1 MLLSDSDNTK
11 LLRDIKKILAVLCI
25 ANLGNLKK
33 ELLATELDQQVYD
46 LCTRKSVEEIA
57 GGVTGIGPDG
67 VYNRVTEWEKRGLL
81 MSEQVP
87 EGRGRPKKYFIKMEE
102 FLR

>member
-1 MLLSDSDNTK
+1 MPDDDTTK
-11 LLRDIKKILAVLCI
+11 LLRDIKKILAVMCLS
-25 ANLGNLKK
+25 NLGNLKK
-33 ELLATELDQQVYD
+33 ELLTTELDQQIYD

-57 GGVTGIGPDG
+57 SEITAVGYDG

-81 MSEQVP
+81 ISEQVSV
-87 EGRGRPKKYFIKMEE
+87 GRGRPKKYFMKIEE